1 MRQIGNEGPP
11 KRNGSAIEAAAPS
24 GTTERN
30 LFRALAL
37 AAAIAFSIGVFG
49 SSAGLPQAPAPE
61 DNWTSLSAL
70 PSGTYIQVSLDK
82 TSTKCFLASIDDEKL
97 SCYGGVNSSGTKYAF
112 TRERVTLIKLMR
124 YGRSMVVHLGERA
137 SRQGSSH

>member
-1 MRQIGNEGPP
+1 MRQIGNERRGA
-11 KRNGSAIEAAAPS
+11 RNGSPIEATARLGIS
-24 GTTERN
+24 EQN
-30 LFRALAL
+30 VFRVLAL
-37 AAAIAFSIGVFG
+37 AAAVALCVAVFG
-49 SSAGLPQAPAPE
+49 SSTGLPQAPAAE

-70 PSGTYIQVSLDK
+70 PSGTFIQVSLDK

-124 YGRSMVVHLGERA
+124 YGRSIVVRVGERG
-137 SRQGSSH
+137 SRQDPPH